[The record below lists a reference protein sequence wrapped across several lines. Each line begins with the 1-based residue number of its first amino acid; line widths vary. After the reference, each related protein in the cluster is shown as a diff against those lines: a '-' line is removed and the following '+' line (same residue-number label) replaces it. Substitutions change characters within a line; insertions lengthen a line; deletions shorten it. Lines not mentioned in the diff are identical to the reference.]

1 MCTGPVVLQLTKAE
15 LKGEKNKTF
24 KQNLQEITKNITGK
38 IETKLNWL
46 YKVFETWHG
55 IAWYNMVL

>member
-15 LKGEKNKTF
+15 LKGEKTKHLNK
-24 KQNLQEITKNITGK
+24 TKNITGK